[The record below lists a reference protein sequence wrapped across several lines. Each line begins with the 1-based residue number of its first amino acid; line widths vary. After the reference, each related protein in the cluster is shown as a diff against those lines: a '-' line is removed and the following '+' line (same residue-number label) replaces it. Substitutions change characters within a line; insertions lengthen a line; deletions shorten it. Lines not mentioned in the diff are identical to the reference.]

1 MARDNDYRNTI
12 YCPVL
17 DKVEEQKNALEKEIK
32 LAFPRTKIIYNKVK
46 ERNSEYHKKFA
57 KMVLCQDLVQ
67 VKMRFSPF

>member
-32 LAFPRTKIIYNKVK
+32 LAFPRTKIIYNKVCRRLEK
-46 ERNSEYHKKFA
+46 LEKSRG
-57 KMVLCQDLVQ
+57 
-67 VKMRFSPF
+67 

>member
-1 MARDNDYRNTI
+1 MARDNDYRNTT

-46 ERNSEYHKKFA
+46 ERNSEYHKKI
-57 KMVLCQDLVQ
+57 CENI
-67 VKMRFSPF
+67 